1 MITFSDTTIEPFPV
15 GAIWAI
21 ASAGAYALY
30 LVTLKKKVK
39 DDEQLDVP
47 MFFGKLYRAA
57 LLVLLVSASTASVV
71 MTMTFIYSA
80 VTFAEFN
87 Y

>member
-47 MFFGKLYRAA
+47 MFFGKLYRAVPP
-57 LLVLLVSASTASVV
+57 VLLVSASVV
-71 MTMTFIYSA
+71 M
-80 VTFAEFN
+80 
-87 Y
+87 